1 MADCD
6 LVETMQHL
14 FLSCSTFGSL
24 WQDVLSW
31 IGFFGAD
38 PQVIYDHF
46 IQFIYA
52 SGRLNAR
59 SLFLQLIWFI
69 CVWIVWNERN
79 NMLFNNTE
87 TSIPQL
93 LDKVKFYFV
102 AESKER

>member
-1 MADCD
+1 M
-6 LVETMQHL
+6 
-14 FLSCSTFGSL
+14 LSG
-24 WQDVLSW
+24 

-59 SLFLQLIWFI
+59 SPFLQLIWFI
-69 CVWIVWNERN
+69 CAWIVWNEGN
-79 NMLFNNTE
+79 NRLFNTTE

-93 LDKVKFYFV
+93 FDKVKFYFM
-102 AESKER
+102 AET